1 MNGPIAYLDG
11 RWIAAGELCLSPN
24 DAGFVLGVAVAEQL
38 RTFRGELFHLEE
50 HLDRLEH
57 SLQIVGVAPPI
68 DRRSLAEA
76 AQRLASANHALL
88 DDGDDLGLG
97 IVVTPGTYAAYAEGE
112 VAGPTLLMHT
122 YPLPFRLWAEKY
134 DTGQAVVVTDVRQ
147 VPPECWPPGLKCR
160 SRMHYYLADRRA
172 ESIEPGARAALVDA
186 AGRLTEAS
194 TANLVIH
201 RRSEGLVSPPL
212 ERILP
217 GISLARLGALA
228 RRLGIPMVYRDV
240 MPSEAAEADEMLLA
254 STPFCLLPV
263 TRFQRRPVGRGLP
276 GEVYR
281 ALLAEWSREVGV
293 DIAAQAKRFARRAGA
308 REFRQRGRREP

>member
-1 MNGPIAYLDG
+1 MDGPIAYLDG
-11 RWIAAGELCLSPN
+11 RWLAADRLCLSPT

-57 SLQIVGVAPPI
+57 SLEIVGFRPSI
-68 DRRSLAEA
+68 GRESLAEA
-76 AQRLASANHALL
+76 ARRLAAANHARL

-97 IVVTPGTYAAYAEGE
+97 IVVTPGTYAAYADGG
-112 VAGPTLLMHT
+112 VAGPTVLMHT

-134 DTGQAVVVTDVRQ
+134 EAGQSVVVTDVRQ

-172 ESIEPGARAALVDA
+172 EAVEPGARAVLLDA
-186 AGRLTEAS
+186 EGRLTEAS
-194 TANLVIH
+194 TANLVIYL
-201 RRSEGLVSPPL
+201 RSEGLISPPL

-217 GISLARLGALA
+217 GISLARLSELA
-228 RRLGIPMVYRDV
+228 GRLGVSMVYRDM
-240 MPSEAAEADEMLLA
+240 MPSEAAEADEILLT

-263 TRFQRRPVGRGLP
+263 TRFQGRPVGRSGP

-281 ALLAEWSREVGV
+281 ALLAEWSRELGV
-293 DIAAQAKRFARRAGA
+293 DIAAQAKRFARRASAA
-308 REFRQRGRREP
+308 R